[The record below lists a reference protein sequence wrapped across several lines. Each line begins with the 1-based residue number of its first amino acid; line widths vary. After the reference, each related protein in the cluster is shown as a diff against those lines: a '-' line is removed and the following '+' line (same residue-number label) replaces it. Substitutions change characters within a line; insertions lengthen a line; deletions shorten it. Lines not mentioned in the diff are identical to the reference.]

1 MARLFRVAIVLVVTI
16 AGAPFAA
23 AQNQPAQ
30 NASANSPPQFQ
41 SQASPSPFG
50 YPYPYSGFG
59 MAGTPE
65 SSAEFG
71 MASMISSAGYA
82 NLMNSEAA
90 NNYEQA
96 RSKDFN
102 NRLLWSNTYF
112 EMRRLHKAF
121 IEDHHR
127 MSMEE
132 INKVAK
138 EGAPKRLDP
147 AQFDRATGQI
157 DWPIILRDPK
167 YAKVRGE
174 LEDLFRTRVST
185 GYVTSENYLKIRQDC
200 DKLAEQLKGNI
211 GQYGANDFA
220 EAQHFIDDLRY
231 EAHFSG

>member
-1 MARLFRVAIVLVVTI
+1 MSLIAILLVVTI
-16 AGAPFAA
+16 VSGRNVT

-30 NASANSPPQFQ
+30 NAASNSGTQFQ
-41 SQASPSPFG
+41 SQSGPSPFG
-50 YPYPYSGFG
+50 YPYPYTGFG

-96 RSKDFN
+96 RSKDIHN
-102 NRLLWSNTYF
+102 KLLWSNAYF

-127 MSMEE
+127 MTMDE

-138 EGAPKRLDP
+138 EEAPKRLDP
-147 AQFDRATGQI
+147 TRFDRATGQI

-167 YAKVRGE
+167 YAKLTGE
-174 LEDLFRTRVST
+174 LEELFRTRVST

-200 DKLAEQLKGNI
+200 DKLVEQLR
-211 GQYGANDFA
+211 ANVALYSADDFE
-220 EAQHFIDDLRY
+220 EARHFLDDLRY
-231 EAHFSG
+231 EAHFSA